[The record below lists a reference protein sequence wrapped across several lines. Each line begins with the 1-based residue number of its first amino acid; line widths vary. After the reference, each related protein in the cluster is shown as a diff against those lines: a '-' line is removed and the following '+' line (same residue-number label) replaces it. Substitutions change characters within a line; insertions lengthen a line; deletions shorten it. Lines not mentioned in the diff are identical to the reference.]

1 MLTIRSK
8 FLLILVCLI
17 ESIMLLFAQVVNNV
31 WLIVPCLLC
40 FLITI
45 AWAALHG
52 WAIPVLL
59 FFLPFAAVL
68 KINPG
73 AISFYTIALL
83 IVMMTYIVRG
93 YKRISIIHLI
103 PAMCLIALTL
113 IVKTAYGYSLDNT
126 YILFVV
132 SLMLMPFLQREIG
145 EKYDFYWLTVF
156 FSVGIIVAAF
166 SARSLIIFPT
176 ITRYYI
182 RTHQI
187 ISGGVRYAG
196 FYGDPNFF
204 SAHICAVLGG
214 ILVMLTNRP
223 ARHRAIVLVALM
235 SMLVYCGFMSV
246 SKSFFVILV
255 ALFLCWIVALLF
267 AREKMTAK
275 VAILLTT
282 MVGVVFLLMTTAFT
296 DMVGMM
302 LARLT
307 GNQSLSELTT
317 GRTDLWLQYLRA
329 FDQDTLLLFFGKGL
343 SDVLVN
349 ERASH
354 NTIIQIIF
362 QFGLVGSVMM
372 AAWLICYARNLM
384 SGVKVRMSQLTQLGI
399 LLIGAIGPW
408 MALDLLFFDEFFLMP
423 LYVCLGATFLTQH
436 DEARALQM

>member
-1 MLTIRSK
+1 
-8 FLLILVCLI
+8 
-17 ESIMLLFAQVVNNV
+17 
-31 WLIVPCLLC
+31 
-40 FLITI
+40 
-45 AWAALHG
+45 
-52 WAIPVLL
+52 
-59 FFLPFAAVL
+59 
-68 KINPG
+68 
-73 AISFYTIALL
+73 
-83 IVMMTYIVRG
+83 
-93 YKRISIIHLI
+93 
-103 PAMCLIALTL
+103 
-113 IVKTAYGYSLDNT
+113 
-126 YILFVV
+126 
-132 SLMLMPFLQREIG
+132 MLMPFLQREIG

-166 SARSLIIFPT
+166 SARGLIIFPT

-223 ARHRAIVLVALM
+223 ARHRAIALVALM

-362 QFGLVGSVMM
+362 QFGLVGGVMM

-423 LYVCLGATFLTQH
+423 IYVCLGATFLTQH

>member
-1 MLTIRSK
+1 
-8 FLLILVCLI
+8 
-17 ESIMLLFAQVVNNV
+17 MLLFAQVVNNV
-31 WLIVPCLLC
+31 WLIAPCLLC

-45 AWAALHG
+45 AWAALRG

-113 IVKTAYGYSLDNT
+113 IIKTAYGYSLDNT

-166 SARSLIIFPT
+166 SARGLIIFPT

-223 ARHRAIVLVALM
+223 ARHRAIALVALM

-362 QFGLVGSVMM
+362 QFGLVGGVMM

-423 LYVCLGATFLTQH
+423 IYVCLGATFLTQH

>member
-1 MLTIRSK
+1 M
-8 FLLILVCLI
+8 
-17 ESIMLLFAQVVNNV
+17 
-31 WLIVPCLLC
+31 
-40 FLITI
+40 
-45 AWAALHG
+45 
-52 WAIPVLL
+52 
-59 FFLPFAAVL
+59 
-68 KINPG
+68 
-73 AISFYTIALL
+73 
-83 IVMMTYIVRG
+83 
-93 YKRISIIHLI
+93 
-103 PAMCLIALTL
+103 
-113 IVKTAYGYSLDNT
+113 
-126 YILFVV
+126 
-132 SLMLMPFLQREIG
+132 
-145 EKYDFYWLTVF
+145 
-156 FSVGIIVAAF
+156 
-166 SARSLIIFPT
+166 
-176 ITRYYI
+176 
-182 RTHQI
+182 
-187 ISGGVRYAG
+187 
-196 FYGDPNFF
+196 
-204 SAHICAVLGG
+204 
-214 ILVMLTNRP
+214 
-223 ARHRAIVLVALM
+223 VALM

-362 QFGLVGSVMM
+362 QFGLVGGVMM
-372 AAWLICYARNLM
+372 AAWLIYYARNLM

-423 LYVCLGATFLTQH
+423 IYVCLGATFLTQH